1 MASIS
6 MVITQDNGEKK
17 VFELT
22 PRQSSILRDN
32 LCMGKSAAH
41 DVVLLAGSRT
51 WSIEREGLSEAEL
64 QVFRE
69 MFDTLRNA
77 FTRRY

>member
-17 VFELT
+17 VFELS
-22 PRQSSILRDN
+22 PVQSNVLRDN
-32 LCMGKSAAH
+32 LCMGKDTAS
-41 DVVLLAGSRT
+41 DVVLFAGSRS
-51 WSIEREGLSEAEL
+51 WALEREGLSEAEL
-64 QVFRE
+64 RVFRE